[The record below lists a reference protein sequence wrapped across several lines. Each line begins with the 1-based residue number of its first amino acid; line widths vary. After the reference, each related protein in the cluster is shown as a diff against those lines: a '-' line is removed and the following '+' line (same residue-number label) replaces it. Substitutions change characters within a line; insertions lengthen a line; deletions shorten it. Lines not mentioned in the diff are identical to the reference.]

1 MNIDERLTRNKR
13 RSEEAYDAVVALTDE
28 WKLRRQ
34 AVPEP
39 TDAEWQKI
47 KRRDNFFV
55 FYKIQERLEGRRW
68 FVQLDEREPVWIWR
82 DNFKVMSDSAPFFIV
97 KVSGFYTGKN
107 DLRQAEQ
114 PLPPHGRLTDEERAE
129 WRRLYLKRWDYD
141 QACAHPRAN
150 ARRSGRGASDFTL
163 ARRNA

>member
-1 MNIDERLTRNKR
+1 MNIDERLTRHKR
-13 RSEEAYDAVVALTDE
+13 RSEDALDAVWAVLDE
-28 WKLRRQ
+28 NKLRRQ

-47 KRRDNFFV
+47 KRRDNIFL
-55 FYKIQERLEGRRW
+55 FYKVTERHDGRKW

-82 DNFKVMSDSAPFFIV
+82 DNFKVLFDFAPFFIV
-97 KVSGFYTGKN
+97 NVSGFYTGKN

-114 PLPPHGRLTDEERAE
+114 PLPPHERLTEEERAE

-141 QACAHPRAN
+141 QSCAHPRAY

>member
-47 KRRDNFFV
+47 KRRENFFLFFKV
-55 FYKIQERLEGRRW
+55 NERHDKTKWL
-68 FVQLDEREPVWIWR
+68 VAIDERQPVWIWR
-82 DNFKVMSDSAPFFIV
+82 DRFAVVVDQDPFFIV
-97 KVSGFYTGKN
+97 KVRGYYTAKD

-114 PLPPHGRLTDEERAE
+114 PLVPDERFTDEERAE

-141 QACAHPRAN
+141 QACAHPRAY